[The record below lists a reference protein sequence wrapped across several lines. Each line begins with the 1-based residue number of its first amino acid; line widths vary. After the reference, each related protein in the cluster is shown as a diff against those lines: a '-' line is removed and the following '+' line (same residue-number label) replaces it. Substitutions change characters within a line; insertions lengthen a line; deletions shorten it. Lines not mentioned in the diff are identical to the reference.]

1 MVLPL
6 TFLSLKDIRNMNI
19 QEIIVKFF
27 VVILEF

>member
-1 MVLPL
+1 MVLSL